1 MPAKKKTKKVKVE
14 KKEQVKKVEEVK
26 VEEVEVEQNMTP
38 TRYSVNVFLVNE
50 PRAKNE
56 RIAQINWLAA
66 GDKLV
71 LAVQNPQY
79 TNVLGQMLRSDYAT
93 DEGRMYSPASQ
104 PREWALNLFKVSKGR
119 LGVGTKRWT
128 ASEAK
133 ASYAD

>member
-14 KKEQVKKVEEVK
+14 KIEQVKKVEKVK

-38 TRYSVNVFLVNE
+38 TRYSVNLFLVNE
-50 PRAKNE
+50 PHAKNE
-56 RIAQINWLAA
+56 RIAQINWIAA

-71 LAVQNPQY
+71 LAIQNTRY
-79 TNVLGQMLRSDYAT
+79 SSDLEQMIISDYVT
-93 DEGRMYSPASQ
+93 DEGRTYNPVGQ
-104 PREWALNLFKVSKGR
+104 PREWALNLSKVAKGI
-119 LGVGTKRWT
+119 LGVGSQRWT